1 MFRPNLN
8 EVLCRQLSPGW
19 YAFFTIY
26 YGRKNYDENA
36 IMKKKKVTVT
46 LASLND
52 HEKCIDTDCRTCLV
66 VGS

>member
-1 MFRPNLN
+1 MRTTKPRT
-8 EVLCRQLSPGW
+8 VC
-19 YAFFTIY
+19 FFTIY

-36 IMKKKKVTVT
+36 IMKKKKKKVTVT

>member
-1 MFRPNLN
+1 MQTIKPRM
-8 EVLCRQLSPGW
+8 VC
-19 YAFFTIY
+19 FFTIY
-26 YGRKNYDENA
+26 YDRKNYDENA